1 MSISSDLSLTTEP
14 TMDGR
19 DSASV
24 LKVPRSEP
32 ADNVHPDL
40 AALMTTGVAPALK
53 SRALS
58 RQDADE
64 TFEQLILPE
73 SEIMFRVALSL
84 TRNRADAED
93 LVQESLLRAYKA
105 IHTFDGSYPRAWV
118 LTIVRNTERNR
129 HRRRRPELLADP
141 EIAEESGPATSSDE
155 VELRAEHKELGGAIA
170 QAVSILPAN
179 FQQVVQLVD
188 IDGLTYQEAAE
199 LIEVPLGTVM
209 SRLHR
214 ARRRLRELLLPQ
226 GFGPGESEITHAVS
240 QLPAALIEVPAL
252 LGDMNDLGE
261 LGDLSDLGTLGD
273 PLTEL
278 SAPSLVA
285 GQPYVAGSALTEQLR
300 KASKTIG

>member
-1 MSISSDLSLTTEP
+1 MSTSSDLSSTPTSTLAESAQSVVPPSASSLTVPRPEP
-14 TMDGR
+14 TQ
-19 DSASV
+19 
-24 LKVPRSEP
+24 
-32 ADNVHPDL
+32 NVHPDL
-40 AALMTTGVAPALK
+40 AALMTSGVAQAIKPTATFTE
-53 SRALS
+53 AT
-58 RQDADE
+58 DE
-64 TFEQLILPE
+64 IFEELILPE
-73 SEIMFRVALSL
+73 SQIMFRVALSL

-141 EIAEESGPATSSDE
+141 EITDERVPATSADE
-155 VELRAEHKELGGAIA
+155 VELRAEHQELGGAIS
-170 QAVSILPAN
+170 QAVSALPIN

-226 GFGPGESEITHAVS
+226 GFGPEESLSKSRT
-240 QLPAALIEVPAL
+240 VPAQSATPSHGQAL
-252 LGDMNDLGE
+252 F
-261 LGDLSDLGTLGD
+261 GD
-273 PLTEL
+273 PLAAL
-278 SAPSLVA
+278 NPPSLVA
-285 GQPYVAGSALTEQLR
+285 GKPYVAGSALTEELR
-300 KASKTIG
+300 KASASKR